1 MKNIQKGI
9 WQHLLVVILI
19 FVVAS
24 ITLYPLFDFGY
35 AHLITHSP
43 FVYNVVDHVV
53 TPASIS
59 VLLGLIFWAIDRPKK
74 DNTDE
79 K

>member
-1 MKNIQKGI
+1 M
-9 WQHLLVVILI
+9 V
-19 FVVAS
+19 S

-53 TPASIS
+53 TPTSIS
-59 VLLGLIFWAIDRPKK
+59 VLLALILWAIDRPKK